1 MIGSPLVGDPHLA
14 LQQMSPYNMTSML
27 KCLRLPFEIDAL
39 QLQREALA
47 LAADAWKLHYNT
59 ANYKGGWHALPLYS
73 MNGSLDAIHA
83 VHADAAGNMPYQ
95 PTPLLATCPYTA
107 ALLER
112 LQFPKQAVRFLRLE
126 AGAVIKEHCDHQ
138 LAFEDG
144 EVRMHIPVQTN
155 EHVDFRV
162 QGERIVM
169 GEGELW
175 YLNLSLPH
183 SVSNQGASDR
193 IHLVIDG
200 IVNDWLREQFA
211 RPDVQSKQHVV
222 AVAPRYDDETRRR
235 MIEEL
240 RAMGTETAVRLAAEL

>member
-1 MIGSPLVGDPHLA
+1 
-14 LQQMSPYNMTSML
+14 ML
-27 KCLRLPFEIDAL
+27 KCLRLPFEIDAA

-47 LAADAWKLHYNT
+47 LAENHWKLHYNT
-59 ANYKGGWHALPLYS
+59 SNYKGGWHALPLYS
-73 MNGSLDAIHA
+73 MNGSSDAIHA
-83 VHADAAGNMPYQ
+83 VHADAAGNLPYQ
-95 PTPLLATCPYTA
+95 PTPLLAHCPYTA
-107 ALLER
+107 SLLDR

-126 AGAVIKEHCDHQ
+126 AGAAIKEHSDHQ

-162 QGERIVM
+162 QGGRIVM
-169 GEGELW
+169 NEGELW

-183 SVSNQGASDR
+183 SVNNQGGADR

-200 IVNDWLREQFA
+200 VVNDWLREQFA
-211 RPDVQSKQHVV
+211 RPDVEYRQDVV
-222 AVAPRYDDETRRR
+222 ETARSYDDETRLR

-240 RAMGTETAVRLAAEL
+240 RRMGTDTALRLADSLH